1 MNSVVK
7 SEDVIRVA
15 APLDPLLADDSVWEI
30 MVDSYERVLV
40 SRGGRVEQVASPFSS
55 AEELQALI
63 DGLFGLYGIK
73 LGPENPVGYLR
84 LGDYSRVMA
93 VVPPNAVDGP
103 HLVLRRIVGPRLDW
117 DRLIEWG
124 CLPQGAYDLLKSAVK
139 ARANILVSGGTGAG
153 KTTAANLIAELS
165 PPEERLIVVE
175 QVYEMQVKHP
185 RVLRLEAG
193 GPSGLT
199 FEDVLTAAT
208 RMRPDRLIVGEIDGP
223 VAAAVLQHFGS
234 GYDGSI
240 TLIHATSVENAL
252 NRLESF
258 CLMANLGLGLPEI
271 RLLIAAGIQLIT
283 YQEHMPSGRRK
294 IIEIA
299 ELCGIENHRYVLQPL
314 MRYNRESDQFDF
326 TGIEPSWKDRSAR
339 SRP

>member
-1 MNSVVK
+1 VNRAVK
-7 SEDVIRVA
+7 SEDVIRFA
-15 APLDPLLADDSVWEI
+15 APFDPILADDSVWEI

-40 SRGGRVEQVASPFSS
+40 SRGGGVEQVVSPFSS
-55 AEELQALI
+55 AQELRALI
-63 DGLFGLYGIK
+63 DGLFGLYGIE

-84 LGDYSRVMA
+84 LPDHSRVMA
-93 VVPPNAVDGP
+93 VVPPNAVNGP

-117 DRLIEWG
+117 NRLIELG
-124 CLPQGAYDLLKSAVK
+124 FLPQGAYDLLKGAVE

-165 PPEERLIVVE
+165 PSDERVIVVE

-223 VAAAVLQHFGS
+223 VAASVLQHFGS

-240 TLIHATSVENAL
+240 TMIHATSVENAL

-258 CLMANLGLGLPEI
+258 CLMANLGLGLAEI
-271 RLLIAAGIQLIT
+271 RLLIAAGIHLIT
-283 YQEHMPSGRRK
+283 YQEHMPTGRRK
-294 IIEIA
+294 MVEIV
-299 ELCGIENHRYVLQPL
+299 ELCGIEDHRYVLQPL
-314 MRYNRESDQFDF
+314 MRYNRETEQFDF
-326 TGIEPSWKDRSAR
+326 TGIQPSWRGKPIRSQ
-339 SRP
+339 P